1 MTGRSALAPPA
12 AQAPPEAPRAGVG
25 GELGAALGVAL
36 RELGGG
42 RRVDGQRDAALGD
55 AGHLGGVDE
64 PPARRRVE
72 DDPVE
77 EMLALVLQHGPDG
90 ADLDA
95 VGGPHR
101 RAAREHLV
109 GDGVAVVAHA
119 VTTAAVIVATTR
131 TTATAMTARSPARL
145 SGNVPREMPESAST
159 TANTASRPPQT

>member
-12 AQAPPEAPRAGVG
+12 AQAPPEAPRARV
-25 GELGAALGVAL
+25 
-36 RELGGG
+36 GG

-101 RAAREHLV
+101 RAAREPLV
-109 GDGVAVVAHA
+109 GDGLAVVAHA
-119 VTTAAVIVATTR
+119 VTTAAVIVA
-131 TTATAMTARSPARL
+131 
-145 SGNVPREMPESAST
+145 
-159 TANTASRPPQT
+159 